1 MKTVAEM
8 KAEKKK
14 MQRRRLDE
22 GCSYPEWVDLTEK
35 IGYLNK
41 KIKAAK

>member
-1 MKTVAEM
+1 MKTVEQM

-14 MQRRRLDE
+14 MQRKRLDE
-22 GCSYPEWVDLTEK
+22 GCSYPEWLDLTEK
-35 IGYLNK
+35 IGYLTK